1 MAAAEREEADID
13 AMEEHIWIRQNTVAQ
28 FIATKSILYLCEETK
43 REPGAWMGMQWWKK
57 AGIYLKGAREKTAA
71 TAESYKD
78 GREQLRGKRGKLLG
92 WDNIRE

>member
-57 AGIYLKGAREKTAA
+57 AGIYLKGAREKAETAA
-71 TAESYKD
+71 DADEDK
-78 GREQLRGKRGKLLG
+78 GEQ
-92 WDNIRE
+92 